1 MQVNNI
7 YNLRYSLS
15 VDFTGLSKEGH
26 VTPLDSLAHVRSDHH
41 VHLRD
46 PVNRAGDR
54 TVMAHG
60 GFPWTAQVNDGAKH
74 SLNGVQGPA
83 LQGDAPGKPMGDV
96 TNSNRNMSGTTVDDE
111 KASLSKQAKGRAKLT
126 PIASNGKSMAFSTP
140 AQQLSDKAHSR
151 LPVRTIPPWVQSARE
166 EDLISGEDGIS
177 FPDDPSAALVAQ
189 HNHSPAAARNPHLH
203 ALHRSSKEGY
213 PLSSGHTRSQPTS
226 RWITFARA
234 SAYPKEDFNDEKV
247 DHEWLNEHFGDYSQ
261 PWLANHNEDDIED
274 GSSRYHAFRKKRQ
287 AWYKRSQHTILR
299 NPFIPLVFRLIVF
312 IFAMTALALGGSIHH
327 ITDRYNDI
335 HPPNQGIKQ
344 GPSTMMAIIV
354 DAVALVYIV
363 YVTYDEYFNKPLGL
377 RSARAKIRIVLLD
390 LFFIVFQ
397 AANLSLAFQ
406 GLSDTSEGCKS
417 DPGGPPGSEG
427 NVDSSI
433 CERQR
438 ALASVLFIALIA
450 WLMTFSVS
458 VLRLVERINTK

>member
-1 MQVNNI
+1 
-7 YNLRYSLS
+7 
-15 VDFTGLSKEGH
+15 
-26 VTPLDSLAHVRSDHH
+26 
-41 VHLRD
+41 
-46 PVNRAGDR
+46 
-54 TVMAHG
+54 MAHG
-60 GFPWTAQVNDGAKH
+60 GFPWASQGTDAAKAL
-74 SLNGVQGPA
+74 LNGHNNEHTCE
-83 LQGDAPGKPMGDV
+83 GKDPEKPVLDV
-96 TNSNRNMSGTTVDDE
+96 TNLNRNMGGTTVSDE
-111 KASLSKQAKGRAKLT
+111 KAPLPKHARGRAKSAS
-126 PIASNGKSMAFSTP
+126 IASNGHATKATAAP
-140 AQQLSDKAHSR
+140 EEQLSEKAHSR
-151 LPVRTIPPWVQSARE
+151 LPVRTIPPWVRSARE

-189 HNHSPAAARNPHLH
+189 HNHSPAAARNPHMKVQH
-203 ALHRSSKEGY
+203 QKRREGH
-213 PLSSGHTRSQPTS
+213 PLSPGHTRSQPTS

-234 SAYPKEDFNDEKV
+234 SAYPREDFNDEKV

-287 AWYKRSQHTILR
+287 AWYMRSQHTILR

-312 IFAMTALALGGSIHH
+312 IFAMIALALGGSIHH
-327 ITDRYNDI
+327 ITDKYNEQ
-335 HPPNQGIKQ
+335 HPGRINQ
-344 GPSTMMAIIV
+344 GPSTLMAIIV
-354 DAVALVYIV
+354 DAMALVYIV
-363 YVTYDEYFNKPLGL
+363 CVTYDEYFNKPLGL
-377 RSARAKIRIVLLD
+377 RLAKAKIRIVLLD

-406 GLSDTSEGCKS
+406 GLSYTSEGCKS

-438 ALASVLFIALIA
+438 ALASVLLIALIA

-458 VLRLVERINTK
+458 VLRLVERINTDPD

>member
-1 MQVNNI
+1 
-7 YNLRYSLS
+7 
-15 VDFTGLSKEGH
+15 
-26 VTPLDSLAHVRSDHH
+26 
-41 VHLRD
+41 
-46 PVNRAGDR
+46 
-54 TVMAHG
+54 MAQG
-60 GFPWTAQVNDGAKH
+60 GFPWASQGTDAAKAL
-74 SLNGVQGPA
+74 LNGHN
-83 LQGDAPGKPMGDV
+83 DEHTREGKDSDKLMVDV
-96 TNSNRNMSGTTVDDE
+96 TNQNRSNMSGTIVYDE
-111 KASLSKQAKGRAKLT
+111 KASLPKHSKERAKST
-126 PIASNGKSMAFSTP
+126 SAGSNGNAAKATAAP
-140 AQQLSDKAHSR
+140 EEQLSGKAHSR

-177 FPDDPSAALVAQ
+177 FPDDLSAALVAQ
-189 HNHSPAAARNPHLH
+189 HNHSPAAARNPHMNDQH
-203 ALHRSSKEGY
+203 QKRREAH

-234 SAYPKEDFNDEKV
+234 SAYPREDFDDEKV

-287 AWYKRSQHTILR
+287 VWYKRSQHTILR

-312 IFAMTALALGGSIHH
+312 IFAMIALALGGSIHH
-327 ITDRYNDI
+327 ITDDYNAQ
-335 HPPNQGIKQ
+335 HPGKIKQ
-344 GPSTMMAIIV
+344 GPSTLMAIIT

-377 RSARAKIRIVLLD
+377 RSARDKIRIVLLD

-406 GLSDTSEGCKS
+406 GLSDTAEGCKS
-417 DPGGPPGSEG
+417 NPGGPPGSEG

-438 ALASVLFIALIA
+438 ALASVLLIALIA
-450 WLMTFSVS
+450 WLMTFTVS
-458 VLRLVERINTK
+458 VLRLVERMNANPD

>member
-1 MQVNNI
+1 
-7 YNLRYSLS
+7 
-15 VDFTGLSKEGH
+15 
-26 VTPLDSLAHVRSDHH
+26 
-41 VHLRD
+41 
-46 PVNRAGDR
+46 
-54 TVMAHG
+54 MALG
-60 GFPWTAQVNDGAKH
+60 GFPWTLQANDASKS
-74 SLNGVQGPA
+74 SLNGHHESA
-83 LQGDAPGKPMGDV
+83 RPGNDLDKPMVDV
-96 TNSNRNMSGTTVDDE
+96 TNLNRNTSGTSVDDE
-111 KASLSKQAKGRAKLT
+111 KAPVLKHSKARSKPT
-126 PIASNGKSMAFSTP
+126 SISVNGKAKTTAAP
-140 AQQLSDKAHSR
+140 EEQLSEKAHSR

-166 EDLISGEDGIS
+166 EDLISGEDGLS

-189 HNHSPAAARNPHLH
+189 HNHSPAAARNPRMN
-203 ALHRSSKEGY
+203 ALHQKRREGY

-234 SAYPKEDFNDEKV
+234 SAYPREDFNDEKV
-247 DHEWLNEHFGDYSQ
+247 DYDWLNEHFGDYSQ

-287 AWYKRSQHTILR
+287 VWYKRSQHTILR

-327 ITDRYNDI
+327 ITDTYNHM
-335 HPPNQGIKQ
+335 HPPPNGIKQ

-377 RSARAKIRIVLLD
+377 RSARAKVRIVLLD

-406 GLSDTSEGCKS
+406 GLSDTAEGCKS
-417 DPGGPPGSEG
+417 EPGGPPGSEG

-438 ALASVLFIALIA
+438 ALASVLLIALIA

>member
-1 MQVNNI
+1 
-7 YNLRYSLS
+7 
-15 VDFTGLSKEGH
+15 
-26 VTPLDSLAHVRSDHH
+26 
-41 VHLRD
+41 
-46 PVNRAGDR
+46 
-54 TVMAHG
+54 MANG
-60 GFPWTAQVNDGAKH
+60 GFPWTSRGSDASK
-74 SLNGVQGPA
+74 SMLNGQIDPA
-83 LQGDAPGKPMGDV
+83 HQNVDPEKVMADV
-96 TNSNRNMSGTTVDDE
+96 TNRNMSGTMVNDE
-111 KASLSKQAKGRAKLT
+111 KASVHKHGKGRVKSASLSSTAKSAGHAVPEAMLV
-126 PIASNGKSMAFSTP
+126 
-140 AQQLSDKAHSR
+140 DKAHSR
-151 LPVRTIPPWVQSARE
+151 LPVRTIPPWVRSARE

-189 HNHSPAAARNPHLH
+189 HNHSPAAARKPESY
-203 ALHRSSKEGY
+203 AQRQKRRDGY
-213 PLSSGHTRSQPTS
+213 PLSSGQTRSQPTS
-226 RWITFARA
+226 RWVSFARA
-234 SAYPKEDFNDEKV
+234 SVYPREQFNNEKV
-247 DHEWLNEHFGDYSQ
+247 EHEWLDEHFTDYSQ

-287 AWYKRSQHTILR
+287 VWYKRSQYTILR

-327 ITDRYNDI
+327 ITDRYNDM
-335 HPPNQGIKQ
+335 HPNDGIVQ

-354 DAVALVYIV
+354 DAIALVYIV

-406 GLSDTSEGCKS
+406 GLSDPEAGCKS
-417 DPGGPPGSEG
+417 DAKGPPGSVG

-438 ALASVLFIALIA
+438 ALASVLLIALIA